1 MSLSCPVCFGYSFRC
16 ISSSCGWLLF
26 ECESMCMKCTSFLYN
41 PLMEK
46 CIRLPRVLKHS
57 CYVDCLYFSTRV
69 DPIGVLFARKSNNTF
84 LLYRLKYPCRS
95 PKIIFSV
102 LYGLKDL
109 CCSPFHQYEWKET
122 VVSNTIFCQGKLYTL
137 NYQDWSLS
145 VEDPLFPRKKIT
157 CLKIKLEV
165 ERKYPLFMREE
176 PVCVLVE
183 SCEEIL
189 MVRVMG
195 EHRFDVFWANLVGM
209 VWEKVKNLGDRMLFL
224 SSWVRRVHSP
234 FLRLKIK
241 EIASTTFPRALQFH
255 MWNTNWMGTSRP
267 LTRLDRAVALV
278 VPGSSSGFVP
288 LGEFFFT
295 EESKFNSL
303 WLCNCSFGFVIVLK
317 KEWFMQTWS

>member
-1 MSLSCPVCFGYSFRC
+1 MARPVIPQAPLLLLPRSFTGLAFFFNLSNKKITYTMSLSCPVCFGYSFRC

-137 NYQDWSLS
+137 NDQDWSLS

-176 PVCVLVE
+176 PTSSLSISTPKNKGNSIYYIPKSTAVSYVE
-183 SCEEIL
+183 YELDGDEPTAHSIGHGGGIGCAWIQ
-189 MVRVMG
+189 
-195 EHRFDVFWANLVGM
+195 
-209 VWEKVKNLGDRMLFL
+209 LGLC
-224 SSWVRRVHSP
+224 P
-234 FLRLKIK
+234 F
-241 EIASTTFPRALQFH
+241 
-255 MWNTNWMGTSRP
+255 G
-267 LTRLDRAVALV
+267 
-278 VPGSSSGFVP
+278 
-288 LGEFFFT
+288 
-295 EESKFNSL
+295 
-303 WLCNCSFGFVIVLK
+303 
-317 KEWFMQTWS
+317 